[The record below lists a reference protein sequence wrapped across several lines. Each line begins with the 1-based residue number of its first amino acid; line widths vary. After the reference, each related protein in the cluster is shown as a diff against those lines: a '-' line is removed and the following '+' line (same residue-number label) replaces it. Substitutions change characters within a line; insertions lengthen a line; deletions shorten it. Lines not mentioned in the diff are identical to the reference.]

1 MSIKNNILIVL
12 VLSLHSFPAM
22 ADSAPSRECQI
33 KAAFLY
39 NFVRFVD
46 WPEDKLG
53 DANEPIRIGIIG
65 KNPFGNAFEPI
76 KDKKLKGRKVI
87 IETFKGLSKIKP
99 SKKNVKTP
107 QHPEIKRIRKCH
119 LLFICTSEKEH
130 LADIIE
136 LVRRH
141 GVLTIGQMPGFLES
155 GGIINFLEEEKKIR
169 FEINLKVAR
178 KSKLKIRAKLLR
190 LATRII
196 DETSEKQ
203 KGT

>member
-1 MSIKNNILIVL
+1 M
-12 VLSLHSFPAM
+12 PAL
-22 ADSAPSRECQI
+22 ADSAASREYQI

-87 IETFKGLSKIKP
+87 IETFKGFGKIKRE
-99 SKKNVKTP
+99 KNDKTP
-107 QHPEIKRIRKCH
+107 KHTEIEKIRKCH
-119 LLFICTSEKEH
+119 MLFICNSEKEY

-136 LVRRH
+136 LVHRH
-141 GVLTIGQMPGFLES
+141 GILTVGQVPGFLEA
-155 GGIINFLEEEKKIR
+155 GGIINFLEEKKKIR
-169 FEINLKVAR
+169 FEINLKAAR

-190 LATRII
+190 LATRIVK
-196 DETSEKQ
+196 ETPEKQ
-203 KGT
+203 KGA

>member
-1 MSIKNNILIVL
+1 MRIKISILNVL
-12 VLSLHSFPAM
+12 VLSLLSLPAM
-22 ADSAPSRECQI
+22 ADSAPSREYQI

-46 WPEDKLG
+46 WPKDKRE

-65 KNPFGNAFEPI
+65 KNPFKNAFEPI
-76 KDKKLKGRKVI
+76 RDKKLKGRKVI
-87 IETFKGLSKIKP
+87 IETFKTLAKVKQSE
-99 SKKNVKTP
+99 NNDKTP
-107 QHPEIKRIRKCH
+107 QHPEIEKIRKCH
-119 LLFICTSEKEH
+119 LLFICDSEKKY

-141 GVLTIGQMPGFLES
+141 GILTVGQVPGFLEA
-155 GGIINFLEEEKKIR
+155 GGIINFQEKKKKIR
-169 FEINLKVAR
+169 FEINLKAAR

-190 LATRII
+190 LATRVIGN
-196 DETSEKQ
+196 SPEKQ